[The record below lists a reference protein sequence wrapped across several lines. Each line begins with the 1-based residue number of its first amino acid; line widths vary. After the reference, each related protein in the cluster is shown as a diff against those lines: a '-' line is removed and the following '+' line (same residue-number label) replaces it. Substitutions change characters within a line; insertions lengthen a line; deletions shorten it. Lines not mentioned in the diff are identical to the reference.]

1 MRRGLLSVE
10 GSSKGNM
17 NSKHSKLKERKK
29 ERGSQRRQK
38 KESEVEGRTGQGSRG
53 Q

>member
-29 ERGSQRRQK
+29 ERQRL
-38 KESEVEGRTGQGSRG
+38 SEEAEERE
-53 Q
+53 